1 MDDPSPWV
9 VHFAS
14 LVPAT
19 GSVLDVACG
28 GGRHTRFF
36 LARGH
41 HAVAVDRD
49 VSGIEDL
56 RTHPQLEI
64 IEVDLEDGRPFPLLD
79 RRFAAVVV
87 TNYLHR
93 PILDDLVS
101 VVDADGAFIYETFG
115 VGNERFGRPSC
126 AEFLL
131 RSQEL
136 LELVQGRLRVV
147 AFEEIVV
154 DVPKP
159 ATIQHIAAV
168 R

>member
-1 MDDPSPWV
+1 VDDPSPWV
-9 VHFAS
+9 VRFAS

-19 GSVLDVACG
+19 GSVLDIACG

-41 HAVAVDRD
+41 HVVAVDRD
-49 VSGIEDL
+49 VSGLEDL
-56 RTHPQLEI
+56 RAHPQLEI
-64 IEVDLEDGRPFPLLD
+64 IAVDLEDGRPFPLLD
-79 RRFAAVVV
+79 HRFAAVVV

-93 PILDDLVS
+93 PILDDLVA
-101 VVDADGAFIYETFG
+101 VVDTDGAFIYETFG
-115 VGNERFGRPSC
+115 VGNERFGRPNC

-136 LELVQGRLRVV
+136 LELVRARLRVV

-154 DVPKP
+154 EVPKP
-159 ATIQHIAAV
+159 AAIQHIAAV

>member
-1 MDDPSPWV
+1 V
-9 VHFAS
+9 
-14 LVPAT
+14 
-19 GSVLDVACG
+19 
-28 GGRHTRFF
+28 
-36 LARGH
+36 
-41 HAVAVDRD
+41 VAVDRD
-49 VSGIEDL
+49 VFGVEDL

-79 RRFAAVVV
+79 HRFAAVVV

-101 VVDADGAFIYETFG
+101 VVDTDG
-115 VGNERFGRPSC
+115 

-136 LELVQGRLRVV
+136 LELVRGRLRVV

-159 ATIQHIAAV
+159 AAIQHIAAV